1 MRFKNTN
8 RVKINLIVLSIYII
22 HSVVISTPKLHN
34 KLSTDSI
41 FCTKNVILFDTNLQ
55 ETPSHINNG
64 GHDICNC
71 CEIEDWISTEKVP
84 RNLLT
89 VNSLFTIFKLG
100 KHQKYHLNYLPR
112 APPA

>member
-8 RVKINLIVLSIYII
+8 RVNINLIVLSVYII
-22 HSVVISTPKLHN
+22 HSVVFSTPKLHN

-41 FCTKNVILFDTNLQ
+41 FCTKNVILSATTLQ
-55 ETPSHINNG
+55 ETRSHVDSG

-71 CEIEDWISTEKVP
+71 YEIEGWISNEKVP
-84 RNLLT
+84 RNLLGGS
-89 VNSLFTIFKLG
+89 SLFTIFKLG
-100 KHQKYHLNYLPR
+100 KHQNYHLNYLAR